1 MNDYIQ
7 MNFKVG
13 CIKKGRTE
21 SSLKESCII
30 PSDSGRSSFLEERT
44 SNGCSSSG
52 PRPEA
57 RSSTVSMSEW
67 AISFVRLSLGSVRSR
82 KRICQINRVKKLKI
96 EDSF

>member
-30 PSDSGRSSFLEERT
+30 PSDSGRSSFLEERLPI
-44 SNGCSSSG
+44 GCSSSG
-52 PRPEA
+52 PRPEG

-82 KRICQINRVKKLKI
+82 KRICQINRVKKLKV
-96 EDSF
+96 